1 MAVHHPATRF
11 RIPRALLL
19 ALVMTGLLALVPAWG
34 TPGAA
39 GAAAPSL
46 ALAPASGRCGI
57 GVTARGTGFPAD
69 LPVVVQRGTDNGKIL
84 GRGTTAR
91 DGTFAIALGA
101 LCDSATPLHN
111 GSSVAVVAL
120 PDASRGAP
128 AGNPPLRVYATF
140 TVAAS
145 TATPTITLDPSRGR
159 CGSQVTIR
167 GRGFSPGEMVD
178 LTARRTA
185 PTTGQGAQLGEA
197 RTGAD
202 GTFAVTLPLLG
213 CAADPDG
220 AQVTINALRRPAD
233 PRDSATLLASAVFTV
248 ERAAPANGQCFR
260 ETNHCV
266 QGRFLEY
273 WRSHGL
279 DLGEPGVS
287 ERESLA
293 LFGYP
298 ISDEFEQRLED
309 GKVYRVQYFER
320 ARMEH
325 HPEHADP
332 RYQVL
337 LGQFGRQIL
346 AAVPGAPTAPARP
359 ADGTRYSRY
368 FVETRHNA
376 AGRFLAYWE
385 LNGGLAVFGYPL
397 SEEFEER
404 LEDGRVYLVQY
415 FERARFEYHP
425 ENPVPYDVELG
436 QFGRAILGPTGGP
449 NLP

>member
-1 MAVHHPATRF
+1 MAIHHPATRF

-19 ALVMTGLLALVPAWG
+19 ALVMTGLLAIVPAWG

-39 GAAAPSL
+39 GAAAPAL
-46 ALAPASGRCGI
+46 ALAPASGRCGTS
-57 GVTARGTGFPAD
+57 VTARGTGFPAS
-69 LPVVVQRGTDNGKIL
+69 LPVVVQRGTDNGPIL

-91 DGTFAIALGA
+91 DGTFSIALGT
-101 LCDSATPLHN
+101 LCDSTAPLPN
-111 GSSVAVVAL
+111 GSSVAVVAS

-128 AGNPPLRVYATF
+128 AGNPLRVYATF
-140 TVAAS
+140 TVTTG

-167 GRGFSPGEMVD
+167 GKGFSPREMID
-178 LTARRTA
+178 LTARRTTPPA
-185 PTTGQGAQLGEA
+185 AQGAQLGEA
-197 RTGAD
+197 RTDAD
-202 GTFAVTLPLLG
+202 GAFAVTLPLLG
-213 CAADPDG
+213 CADDPNG

-233 PRDSATLLASAVFTV
+233 PRDGATLLVSAVFTV
-248 ERAAPANGQCFR
+248 ERAVPANGQCFR
-260 ETNHCV
+260 ETDHCV

-279 DLGEPGVS
+279 DLGEPGIS
-287 ERESLA
+287 SRESLA

-298 ISDEFEQRLED
+298 LSDEFEQRLED
-309 GKVYRVQYFER
+309 GKTYRVQYFER
-320 ARMEH
+320 ARMEY

-346 AAVPGAPTAPARP
+346 AAVPGAPTTPARP

-368 FVETRHNA
+368 FVETRHNTG
-376 AGRFLAYWE
+376 GRFLEYWE

-404 LEDGRVYLVQY
+404 LEDGRVYRVQY

-425 ENPVPYDVELG
+425 ENPVPYDVLLG
-436 QFGRAILGPTGGP
+436 QFGRTILVETTER
-449 NLP
+449 